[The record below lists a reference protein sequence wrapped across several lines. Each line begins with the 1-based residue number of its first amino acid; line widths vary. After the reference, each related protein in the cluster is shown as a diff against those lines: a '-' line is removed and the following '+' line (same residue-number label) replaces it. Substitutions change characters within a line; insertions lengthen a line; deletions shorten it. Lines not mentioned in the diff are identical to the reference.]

1 VQQLILNQNI
11 PVVEQTPMP
20 GQDSPVYASR
30 SSPLPAQR
38 QQSTE
43 APNNSKFPA
52 PNPVRFPVNAVRPSQ
67 LPEQAHRAS
76 PVPPQIP
83 QPVETRQVS
92 IPQEKARR
100 DTSHSNFVHSPPSSE
115 PGASQGG
122 SLGPRSNGRA
132 PSLTQFSKSKES
144 LRQESNAVSFYSASP
159 SSLPQSPQSFDRA
172 RLGGS
177 ATSLSS
183 ASPSNFPRLPQP
195 LDQGDSRDKAS
206 LLSPVPASNF
216 PRDRDSEGI
225 RIAHRHPSPSLPV
238 KPTTRPL
245 PTSTASDS
253 TQTAYGLTLSPAQ
266 TVPPA
271 KSQPRPEPLV
281 HSSSAPLPPG
291 HVTPADQEQR
301 PTKVRESNLTG
312 AKMKATA
319 AKFAKNKYVRA
330 GAKLGAKVAIS
341 QVSSNLI
348 GMDVSGV
355 VDGVGQVANMANA
368 ISGAMSSSGVDLSD
382 VTGGSGGDSGD
393 GNDVVDQ
400 VIGAMQNPSV
410 QIQVD
415 VGGDWSSSQNRANRS
430 NMFNA
435 SRFMN
440 RKHSGS

>member
-1 VQQLILNQNI
+1 VQRLTLDQNI
-11 PVVEQTPMP
+11 PVVEQTPMS

-30 SSPLPAQR
+30 SSPLPVQR

-43 APNNSKFPA
+43 APNNSNFPA
-52 PNPVRFPVNAVRPSQ
+52 PIPVGFPVNVVWPSQ
-67 LPEQAHRAS
+67 LPEQVHRAS

-92 IPQEKARR
+92 IPLEKARR
-100 DTSHSNFVHSPPSSE
+100 DTSHSNFVHSPQSSE

-122 SLGPRSNGRA
+122 SFGPRSNGQA

-144 LRQESNAVSFYSASP
+144 LRQESNAVSLYSASP
-159 SSLPQSPQSFDRA
+159 SSLPQSPQFFDRA

-177 ATSLSS
+177 ATSLSP

-195 LDQGDSRDKAS
+195 LDQDDCRDKAS
-206 LLSPVPASNF
+206 PLPPVPASNF

-225 RIAHRHPSPSLPV
+225 RIAHHHPSPSLPV

-253 TQTAYGLTLSPAQ
+253 TQTAHGFTLSPAQ

-271 KSQPRPEPLV
+271 KSQTRPEPPI
-281 HSSSAPLPPG
+281 HSFSVPLPPDQ
-291 HVTPADQEQR
+291 VIPADQEQR
-301 PTKVRESNLTG
+301 ATKVRESNLTG

-330 GAKLGAKVAIS
+330 GAKIGARVAIS
-341 QVSSNLI
+341 QVSNNLI

-355 VDGVGQVANMANA
+355 VDGVGQVANVANA
-368 ISGAMSSSGVDLSD
+368 IGGAMSSSGVDLSD
-382 VTGGSGGDSGD
+382 VAGGSGGDSGD
-393 GNDVVDQ
+393 GNGVVDQ

-415 VGGDWSSSQNRANRS
+415 MSGDWSSPQNRANRP
-430 NMFNA
+430 NMFSA